1 MVDPEKDAE
10 KSVDEVFD
18 AEPVELGADVPET
31 GQADQSINDLIGEQN
46 REAEEFAKSFLKT
59 VLRLRGVRIEREQ
72 FLRSELHKRGI
83 AREVIDEA
91 IATSPAAAGI
101 DVVLLDDMANAA
113 IAFETR
119 KSSALSFAAGLPGGF
134 GLLATGPGDVT
145 QFYVHAFRVMQK
157 TAYVYGWQSFLEDSK
172 EVDDE
177 TLGKL
182 SMFLG
187 VMLGVGGASSSLTV
201 FAASVA
207 RPAIQKQVAGKALTK
222 TTWYPV
228 MKSTLR
234 VIGVKLTKDSLA
246 KTVTK
251 VVPVAGGV
259 ISGGM
264 TFVTLRG
271 QSKRLMEHLRELPP
285 PNVDAAEWRALV
297 TRAGAEEALRD
308 NSVLSSVGGAVSN
321 ATETA
326 STEARAALDGAGSA
340 VKGAAS
346 GAGSAVKGAASGAG
360 SAVKGAASGA
370 GSAVKGAASGASG
383 RLKSLVR
390 RKNRDLDEAGVD
402 DDDQVDSAT

>member
-1 MVDPEKDAE
+1 MPRNR
-10 KSVDEVFD
+10 STRCLT
-18 AEPVELGADVPET
+18 PNPWNWGADVPET

-59 VLRLRGVRIEREQ
+59 VLRLRGVRIDREQ

-91 IATSPAAAGI
+91 IALSPAAAGI
-101 DVVLLDDMANAA
+101 DVVLLDDMVNAA

-134 GLLATGPGDVT
+134 GLLATVPGDVT

-297 TRAGAEEALRD
+297 TRADAEEALRD

-370 GSAVKGAASGASG
+370 SG

>member
-91 IATSPAAAGI
+91 IATSPAAASI

-134 GLLATGPGDVT
+134 GLLATVPGDVT

-207 RPAIQKQVAGKALTK
+207 RPAIQKQIAGKALTK

-297 TRAGAEEALRD
+297 THADAEEALRD

-370 GSAVKGAASGASG
+370 SG

>member
-1 MVDPEKDAE
+1 MVDPKKDAE

-134 GLLATGPGDVT
+134 GLLATVPGDVT

-297 TRAGAEEALRD
+297 TRADAEEALRD

-326 STEARAALDGAGSA
+326 STQARPALDGAGSA

-360 SAVKGAASGA
+360 SAVKGAT
-370 GSAVKGAASGASG
+370 SGASG

>member
-91 IATSPAAAGI
+91 IALSPAAAGI

-134 GLLATGPGDVT
+134 GLLATVPGDVT

-297 TRAGAEEALRD
+297 TRADAEEALRD

-326 STEARAALDGAGSA
+326 STQARAALD
-340 VKGAAS
+340 

>member
-1 MVDPEKDAE
+1 MVDPKKDAE

-59 VLRLRGVRIEREQ
+59 VLRLRGVRIDREQ

-134 GLLATGPGDVT
+134 GLLATVPGDVT

-297 TRAGAEEALRD
+297 TRADAEEALRD

-370 GSAVKGAASGASG
+370 SG

>member
-1 MVDPEKDAE
+1 MVDPKKDAE

-101 DVVLLDDMANAA
+101 DVVLLDDMVNAA

-134 GLLATGPGDVT
+134 GLLATVPGDVT

-297 TRAGAEEALRD
+297 TRADAEEALRD

-326 STEARAALDGAGSA
+326 STQARAALD
-340 VKGAAS
+340 

>member
-1 MVDPEKDAE
+1 MVDPKKDAE

-134 GLLATGPGDVT
+134 GLLATVPGDVT

-297 TRAGAEEALRD
+297 THADAEEALRD
-308 NSVLSSVGGAVSN
+308 NSVLSSVDGAVSN

-326 STEARAALDGAGSA
+326 STQARAALD
-340 VKGAAS
+340 

>member
-1 MVDPEKDAE
+1 MVDPKKDAE

-59 VLRLRGVRIEREQ
+59 VLRLRGVRIDREQ

-134 GLLATGPGDVT
+134 GLLATVPGDVT

-297 TRAGAEEALRD
+297 TRADAEETLRD

-326 STEARAALDGAGSA
+326 STQARAALD
-340 VKGAAS
+340 

>member
-1 MVDPEKDAE
+1 MPRNR
-10 KSVDEVFD
+10 STRCLT
-18 AEPVELGADVPET
+18 PNPWNWGADVPET

-134 GLLATGPGDVT
+134 GLLATVPGDVT

-297 TRAGAEEALRD
+297 TRADAEEALRD

-326 STEARAALDGAGSA
+326 STQARPALD
-340 VKGAAS
+340 

>member
-91 IATSPAAAGI
+91 IALSPAAAGI

-134 GLLATGPGDVT
+134 GLLATVPGDVT

-297 TRAGAEEALRD
+297 TRADAEEALRD

-370 GSAVKGAASGASG
+370 SG

>member
-1 MVDPEKDAE
+1 MVDPKKDAE

-134 GLLATGPGDVT
+134 GLLATVPGDVT

-201 FAASVA
+201 FVASVA

-297 TRAGAEEALRD
+297 TRADAEEALRD

-326 STEARAALDGAGSA
+326 STQARAALDGP
-340 VKGAAS
+340 
-346 GAGSAVKGAASGAG
+346 GSAVKGAASGAG

>member
-134 GLLATGPGDVT
+134 GLLATVPGDVT

-346 GAGSAVKGAASGAG
+346 GAGSAVKGAASGA
-360 SAVKGAASGA
+360 
-370 GSAVKGAASGASG
+370 SG

>member
-91 IATSPAAAGI
+91 IALSPAAAGI

-134 GLLATGPGDVT
+134 GLLATVPGDVT

-297 TRAGAEEALRD
+297 THADTEEALRD

-346 GAGSAVKGAASGAG
+346 GAGSAVR
-360 SAVKGAASGA
+360 GAASGA

>member
-1 MVDPEKDAE
+1 MVDPKKDAE

-101 DVVLLDDMANAA
+101 DVVLLDDMVNAA

-134 GLLATGPGDVT
+134 GLLATVPGDVT

-297 TRAGAEEALRD
+297 THADAEEALRD
-308 NSVLSSVGGAVSN
+308 NSVLSPVGGAVSN

-326 STEARAALDGAGSA
+326 STQARAALDGP
-340 VKGAAS
+340 
-346 GAGSAVKGAASGAG
+346 GSAVKGAASGAG

>member
-91 IATSPAAAGI
+91 IALSPAAAGI

-134 GLLATGPGDVT
+134 GLLATVPGDVT

-370 GSAVKGAASGASG
+370 SG

>member
-1 MVDPEKDAE
+1 MVDPKKDAE

-101 DVVLLDDMANAA
+101 DVVLLDDMVNAA

-134 GLLATGPGDVT
+134 GLLATVPGDVT

-297 TRAGAEEALRD
+297 TRADAEEALRD

-326 STEARAALDGAGSA
+326 STQARAALDGAGSA

-346 GAGSAVKGAASGAG
+346 GAGSAVR
-360 SAVKGAASGA
+360 GAASGA

>member
-1 MVDPEKDAE
+1 MVDPKKDAE
-10 KSVDEVFD
+10 KSVDEVCD

-31 GQADQSINDLIGEQN
+31 GQADQSISDLIGEQN

-59 VLRLRGVRIEREQ
+59 VLRLRGVRIDREQ

-83 AREVIDEA
+83 AREAIDEA

-134 GLLATGPGDVT
+134 GLLATVPGDVT

-297 TRAGAEEALRD
+297 THADAEEALRD

-326 STEARAALDGAGSA
+326 STQARAALDGAGSA

-346 GAGSAVKGAASGAG
+346 GAGSD
-360 SAVKGAASGA
+360 
-370 GSAVKGAASGASG
+370 VKGAASGASG

>member
-134 GLLATGPGDVT
+134 GLLATVPGDVT

-297 TRAGAEEALRD
+297 TRADAEEALRD

-326 STEARAALDGAGSA
+326 STQARPALD
-340 VKGAAS
+340 

>member
-91 IATSPAAAGI
+91 IALSPAAAGI

-134 GLLATGPGDVT
+134 GLLATVPGDVT

-297 TRAGAEEALRD
+297 TRADAEEALRD

-326 STEARAALDGAGSA
+326 STEARAALDGPGSA

-360 SAVKGAASGA
+360 SAVKGA
-370 GSAVKGAASGASG
+370 VSGASG

>member
-1 MVDPEKDAE
+1 MVDPKKDAE

-134 GLLATGPGDVT
+134 GLLATVPGDVT

-297 TRAGAEEALRD
+297 TRADAEEALRD

-326 STEARAALDGAGSA
+326 STQARAALDGAGSA

-360 SAVKGAASGA
+360 SAVKGAT
-370 GSAVKGAASGASG
+370 SGASG

>member
-1 MVDPEKDAE
+1 MVDPKKDAE

-101 DVVLLDDMANAA
+101 DVVLLDDMVNAA

-134 GLLATGPGDVT
+134 GLLATVPGDVT

-297 TRAGAEEALRD
+297 THADAEEALRD

-326 STEARAALDGAGSA
+326 STQARAALD
-340 VKGAAS
+340 

>member
-1 MVDPEKDAE
+1 MPRNR
-10 KSVDEVFD
+10 STRCLT
-18 AEPVELGADVPET
+18 PNPWNWGADVPET

-134 GLLATGPGDVT
+134 GLLATVPGDVT

-297 TRAGAEEALRD
+297 THADAEEALRD

-326 STEARAALDGAGSA
+326 STQARPALD
-340 VKGAAS
+340 

>member
-1 MVDPEKDAE
+1 MVDPKKDAE

-134 GLLATGPGDVT
+134 GLLATVPGDVT

-297 TRAGAEEALRD
+297 TRADAEEALRD

-326 STEARAALDGAGSA
+326 STQARAALDGP
-340 VKGAAS
+340 
-346 GAGSAVKGAASGAG
+346 GSAVKGAASGAG

>member
-59 VLRLRGVRIEREQ
+59 VLRLRGVRIDREQ

-134 GLLATGPGDVT
+134 GLLATVPGDVT

-297 TRAGAEEALRD
+297 THADAEEALRD

-370 GSAVKGAASGASG
+370 SG

>member
-134 GLLATGPGDVT
+134 GLLATVPGDVT

-285 PNVDAAEWRALV
+285 PNVDADEWRALV
-297 TRAGAEEALRD
+297 TRADAEEALRD

-370 GSAVKGAASGASG
+370 SG

>member
-1 MVDPEKDAE
+1 MVDPKKDAE

-134 GLLATGPGDVT
+134 GLLATVPGDVT

-297 TRAGAEEALRD
+297 THADAEEALRD

-326 STEARAALDGAGSA
+326 STQARAALD
-340 VKGAAS
+340 

>member
-91 IATSPAAAGI
+91 IALSPAAAGI

-134 GLLATGPGDVT
+134 GLLATVPGDVT

-297 TRAGAEEALRD
+297 TRADAEEALRD

-326 STEARAALDGAGSA
+326 STQARPALD
-340 VKGAAS
+340 
-346 GAGSAVKGAASGAG
+346 GAG

>member
-1 MVDPEKDAE
+1 MVDPKKDAE

-101 DVVLLDDMANAA
+101 DVVLLDDMVNAA

-134 GLLATGPGDVT
+134 GLLATVPGDVT

-234 VIGVKLTKDSLA
+234 VIGVKLTKDSFA

-297 TRAGAEEALRD
+297 TRADAEEALRD

-326 STEARAALDGAGSA
+326 STQARAALD
-340 VKGAAS
+340 
-346 GAGSAVKGAASGAG
+346 GAG

>member
-1 MVDPEKDAE
+1 MVDPKKDAE

-91 IATSPAAAGI
+91 IALSPAAAGI

-134 GLLATGPGDVT
+134 GLLATVPGDVT

-297 TRAGAEEALRD
+297 TRADAEEALRD

-370 GSAVKGAASGASG
+370 SG

>member
-134 GLLATGPGDVT
+134 GLLATVPGDVT

-297 TRAGAEEALRD
+297 TRADAEEALRD

-346 GAGSAVKGAASGAG
+346 GAGSAVKGAASGA
-360 SAVKGAASGA
+360 
-370 GSAVKGAASGASG
+370 SG

>member
-1 MVDPEKDAE
+1 MVDPKKDAE

-31 GQADQSINDLIGEQN
+31 GQTDQSINDLIGEQN

-91 IATSPAAAGI
+91 IALSPAAAGI

-134 GLLATGPGDVT
+134 GLLATVPGDVT

-370 GSAVKGAASGASG
+370 SG

>member
-59 VLRLRGVRIEREQ
+59 VLRLRGVRIDREQ

-134 GLLATGPGDVT
+134 GLLATVPGDVT

-297 TRAGAEEALRD
+297 TRADAEEALRD

-326 STEARAALDGAGSA
+326 STQARAALD
-340 VKGAAS
+340 

>member
-1 MVDPEKDAE
+1 MVDPKKDAE

-134 GLLATGPGDVT
+134 GLLATVPGDVT

-360 SAVKGAASGA
+360 SAVKGA
-370 GSAVKGAASGASG
+370 VSGASG

>member
-91 IATSPAAAGI
+91 IATSPAAASI

-134 GLLATGPGDVT
+134 GLLATVPGDVT

-297 TRAGAEEALRD
+297 THADAEEALRD

-326 STEARAALDGAGSA
+326 STQARPALDGAGSA

-346 GAGSAVKGAASGAG
+346 GAGSAVKGA
-360 SAVKGAASGA
+360 V
-370 GSAVKGAASGASG
+370 SGASG

>member
-1 MVDPEKDAE
+1 
-10 KSVDEVFD
+10 
-18 AEPVELGADVPET
+18 
-31 GQADQSINDLIGEQN
+31 
-46 REAEEFAKSFLKT
+46 
-59 VLRLRGVRIEREQ
+59 
-72 FLRSELHKRGI
+72 
-83 AREVIDEA
+83 
-91 IATSPAAAGI
+91 
-101 DVVLLDDMANAA
+101 MANAA

-134 GLLATGPGDVT
+134 GLLATVPGDVT

-297 TRAGAEEALRD
+297 TRADAEEALRD

-326 STEARAALDGAGSA
+326 STQARAALDGP
-340 VKGAAS
+340 
-346 GAGSAVKGAASGAG
+346 GSAVKGAASGAG

>member
-134 GLLATGPGDVT
+134 GLLATVPGDVT

-297 TRAGAEEALRD
+297 TRADAEEALRD

-326 STEARAALDGAGSA
+326 STQARAALDGP
-340 VKGAAS
+340 
-346 GAGSAVKGAASGAG
+346 GSAVKGAASGAG

>member
-134 GLLATGPGDVT
+134 GLLATVPGDVT

-297 TRAGAEEALRD
+297 THADAEEALRD
-308 NSVLSSVGGAVSN
+308 NSALSSVGGAVSN

-326 STEARAALDGAGSA
+326 STEARAALD
-340 VKGAAS
+340 
-346 GAGSAVKGAASGAG
+346 GAG

>member
-1 MVDPEKDAE
+1 MVDPKKDAE

-101 DVVLLDDMANAA
+101 DVVLLDDMVNAA

-134 GLLATGPGDVT
+134 GLLATVPGDVT

-297 TRAGAEEALRD
+297 TRADAEEALRD

-370 GSAVKGAASGASG
+370 SG

>member
-1 MVDPEKDAE
+1 MVDPKKDAE

-134 GLLATGPGDVT
+134 GLLATVPGDVT

-297 TRAGAEEALRD
+297 THADAEEALRD

-326 STEARAALDGAGSA
+326 STQARAALDGAGSA

-360 SAVKGAASGA
+360 SAVKGAT
-370 GSAVKGAASGASG
+370 SGASG

-390 RKNRDLDEAGVD
+390 RKNRDLDEAGVG